1 MDPSTIQP
9 PLDYSDSGPGIV
21 ITVSI
26 LGFITSIVVVLRFWA
41 RRLTRQP
48 FGLDD
53 YLCLAALITQHVLMA
68 GSCVSVVDGGVGR
81 DMRITATEDPY
92 SVVVLFQVWRPGQPL
107 FN

>member
-92 SVVVLFQVWRPGQPL
+92 SVVVLFQVWMPG
-107 FN
+107 